1 MNHLLKCKIKIK
13 TDKAVINYIGLFRST
28 WYATQD
34 AINRIGYN
42 CNVTVEVMK

>member
-1 MNHLLKCKIKIK
+1 MNPLLKCKIKIK

-28 WYATQD
+28 WFATHD

-42 CNVTVEVMK
+42 CAVTVEVMK